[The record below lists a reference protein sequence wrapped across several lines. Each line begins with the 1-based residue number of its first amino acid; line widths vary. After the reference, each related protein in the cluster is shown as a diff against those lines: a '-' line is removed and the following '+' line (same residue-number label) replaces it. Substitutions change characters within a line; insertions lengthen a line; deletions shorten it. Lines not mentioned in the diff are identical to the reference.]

1 MTQREFGTALG
12 ASHRSA
18 TRWEARQSVPG
29 DASLRKLAGLLA
41 PVDAALAAEAAA
53 HLGETLVGLG
63 LVAPPAP
70 PALPAPPIPAAPPAP
85 TPTPA
90 QDLVDVIVC
99 AAADAMDAT
108 PRVVRPVLHAAFR
121 RARQLGLTVEQVERA
136 LAPTAPATRKNAEP
150 RRADG

>member
-53 HLGETLVGLG
+53 HLGETLMGLG
-63 LVAPPAP
+63 LVAPPEP
-70 PALPAPPIPAAPPAP
+70 PAPPIPVAPPAP
-85 TPTPA
+85 PPTPA

-99 AAADAMDAT
+99 AAADAMDAA